1 MSTHETKET
10 QQSPRDRVVVT
21 GMGFCLPGPGTATCT
36 SKDAWQQMSTGAVNL
51 DHHGRFFGVVPG
63 DVRDLVSERCP
74 DLKAR
79 YLDKYNH
86 AQHYGL
92 VSMLEA
98 LAQAELTPTSPELS
112 GAAVL
117 TGRHGLDEPVVAY
130 SNALA
135 ADSSTTAEAARD
147 LIARTMLAGNTMDV
161 FLAQATLLS
170 STGPAFTLSAS
181 CATTGILIGSALQLI
196 RTGESDLVVVTGAD
210 HYDPGRM
217 AHFQELAKT
226 AVADLDGSFTGVV
239 DALQMRPYDRAP
251 GGPNVGNGAATII
264 LERETSARERG
275 AAPLSRITA
284 QSTRR
289 GPLRSAMAVDLKG
302 WGAVAAARRCLAVA
316 GANPD
321 QVDYING
328 GAEGDLSLQK
338 MEFHALRE
346 VFGERAA
353 TLPVSSQEACFG
365 HSGAPLG
372 VLGVAATTMML
383 QRQQLCPTAGCREV
397 DPDCTFDV
405 VTGDAPRDADLRYAL
420 SFNYGTGMVSSA
432 VLVEAL

>member
-170 STGPAFTLSAS
+170 SCLLYT
-181 CATTGILIGSALQLI
+181 
-196 RTGESDLVVVTGAD
+196 SDAAD
-210 HYDPGRM
+210 D
-217 AHFQELAKT
+217 
-226 AVADLDGSFTGVV
+226 
-239 DALQMRPYDRAP
+239 
-251 GGPNVGNGAATII
+251 
-264 LERETSARERG
+264 
-275 AAPLSRITA
+275 
-284 QSTRR
+284 
-289 GPLRSAMAVDLKG
+289 
-302 WGAVAAARRCLAVA
+302 
-316 GANPD
+316 
-321 QVDYING
+321 
-328 GAEGDLSLQK
+328 
-338 MEFHALRE
+338 
-346 VFGERAA
+346 
-353 TLPVSSQEACFG
+353 
-365 HSGAPLG
+365 
-372 VLGVAATTMML
+372 
-383 QRQQLCPTAGCREV
+383 
-397 DPDCTFDV
+397 
-405 VTGDAPRDADLRYAL
+405 
-420 SFNYGTGMVSSA
+420 
-432 VLVEAL
+432 